1 MSEGY
6 AYTTI
11 STDPGEPARI
21 GVSVYLDEQASITV
35 VGRHTGRPHLSV
47 SLGEV
52 SVRFGMTPDAVTA
65 EDARMARSL
74 ADQAADSLS
83 KLAREELKR
92 GGKRTPGAK
101 RSGTQRARNRKQ
113 AS

>member
-1 MSEGY
+1 MSGGY

-21 GVSVYLDEQASITV
+21 GVSFYLDEQAWIIV
-35 VGRHTGRPHLSV
+35 VGRDTDRPHLSV

-74 ADQAADSLS
+74 ADHAAIYAAEVERVVTAGTASD
-83 KLAREELKR
+83 
-92 GGKRTPGAK
+92 PGTA
-101 RSGTQRARNRKQ
+101 A
-113 AS
+113 A